1 MELSDLPPECI
12 GNIVSYISDTFTI
25 QGLLRVSKTIAE
37 ITRENVQYIERGT
50 VAFLAQFRRLV
61 IVKESIFIQD
71 RTDIDVMASLPQLR
85 VASFQLTSTFFQK
98 DCREHIEKGFAHA
111 TQEIKDRMNVAS
123 DISDLI
129 QPNVDNLIAIAAQ
142 MIPLTVYTTTFICV
156 IKRFLLFRPITNQV
170 FSFATSDEKC
180 IYSRIQFGDGR
191 LSIDNRDI
199 TCAFTYPPIDLS
211 VFPQQTFSPFE
222 LFFNIMPISH
232 LRCSNEIIKANR
244 EDFNRL
250 VPNLREFDLILTPLP
265 RIAPDM
271 DQNIQLNVVSLV
283 REIMREFPHINIGY
297 EWRES

>member
-37 ITRENVQYIERGT
+37 ITRENVQYIERGNIT
-50 VAFLAQFRRLV
+50 FLAQFKRLV
-61 IVKESIFIQD
+61 SVKDPVLIQD
-71 RTDIDVMASLPQLR
+71 RKDIDVMANLLQLR

-98 DCREHIEKGFAHA
+98 DCREHIEKGLAHA
-111 TQEIKDRMNVAS
+111 TQEMEDRMNVAS

-129 QPNVDNLIAIAAQ
+129 RPNVDNLIAITAKI
-142 MIPLTVYTTTFICV
+142 IPLTVYTATFICV
-156 IKRFLLFRPITNQV
+156 IKRFLSFRRMTNQV

-191 LSIDNRDI
+191 LSIENRDI
-199 TCAFTYPPIDLS
+199 TCAFTYPPINLS

-232 LRCSNEIIKANR
+232 LRCSNEIIEANR

-250 VPNLREFDLILTPLP
+250 VPNLRELDLILTPLP
-265 RIAPDM
+265 L
-271 DQNIQLNVVSLV
+271 DQNIQLNVIDLV
-283 REIMREFPHINIGY
+283 RVMIRDFPHINIGY